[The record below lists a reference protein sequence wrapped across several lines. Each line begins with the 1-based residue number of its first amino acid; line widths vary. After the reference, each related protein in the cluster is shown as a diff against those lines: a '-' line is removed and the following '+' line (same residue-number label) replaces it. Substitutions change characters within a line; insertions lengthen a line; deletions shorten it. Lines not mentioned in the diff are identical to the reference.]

1 LSKSSKRKQ
10 AQAPS
15 IPAAPSGAELTKTGA
30 AHPDVIA
37 GAVKPV
43 YKVKTPEERKQ
54 AHVEGIIKTAVA
66 SIIGI
71 IAGILAHYQFGVG
84 ADTQWYAVL
93 IIVAA
98 VSYYAQRII
107 FPLIKIDTKEFGFK
121 DWFYVEFLVID
132 FCLVTWTLLLNPT
145 PAL

>member
-15 IPAAPSGAELTKTGA
+15 VPSGAELTETGA
-30 AHPDVIA
+30 AHPAVTA

-66 SIIGI
+66 SVIGI
-71 IAGILAHYQFGVG
+71 MAGILAHSQFGVG
-84 ADTQWYAVL
+84 DDTSWYAVL

-98 VSYYAQRII
+98 VAYYAQRLI

-121 DWFYVEFLVID
+121 GWFYVEFLVID

-145 PAL
+145 PPI

>member
-1 LSKSSKRKQ
+1 MSKSSKRKQ

-15 IPAAPSGAELTKTGA
+15 VPSGGELTETGA
-30 AHPDVIA
+30 AHPDVTA

-43 YKVKTPEERKQ
+43 YKAKTPEERKQ

-66 SIIGI
+66 SVIGI

-84 ADTQWYAVL
+84 DDTSWYAVL

-98 VSYYAQRII
+98 VAYYAQRVI
-107 FPLIKIDTKEFGFK
+107 FPLIRIDTKEFGFK
-121 DWFYVEFLVID
+121 GWFYVEFLVID

-145 PAL
+145 PPL

>member
-15 IPAAPSGAELTKTGA
+15 VPSGAEPTETGA
-30 AHPDVIA
+30 AHPDVTA

-66 SIIGI
+66 SVIGI

-84 ADTQWYAVL
+84 DDTSWYAVL

-98 VSYYAQRII
+98 VAYYAQRLI

-121 DWFYVEFLVID
+121 GWFYVEFLVID

-145 PAL
+145 PPI